1 MSDFD
6 EYWRRCLEDLDK
18 IGQRRRLRDIDR
30 LADGRVDLGAGPVLD
45 FSSNDYLGLSHHP
58 ALIARAGEYARRWGA
73 GAGASRLVS
82 GNLPPFGAIEAKIAR
97 GKGSEAALVFVSG
110 VQANVTL
117 LPALLD
123 AKVLGGEPLVY
134 ADRLNHASLIQGC
147 AAAGVRQ
154 IRFKHNDLGHL
165 EELLAR
171 DKALARPRVIIT
183 ESVFSMDGDCADVAA
198 LSALAERYGAFLYL
212 DEAHATGVMGQ
223 GGFGL
228 AHGLRNGLVMGTFS
242 KGLGGFGAYA
252 ACSGVLREYLVN
264 RCGGVIYATAP
275 PPVVLGTM
283 EAALDLI
290 PSLGAERDRV
300 AGHAARFRAALRA
313 AGLDTGASTT
323 QIVPL
328 ILGAEVLA
336 LGMARALEA
345 EGFLAVAIRPPTV
358 PVGTSRIRFTFSA
371 AHTGEQVEALIEA
384 VVRLAKSA

>member
-6 EYWRRCLEDLDK
+6 ECWRRCLDDLDK
-18 IGQRRRLRDIDR
+18 IGRRRRLRDIDR

-73 GAGASRLVS
+73 GAGAARLVS
-82 GNLPPFGAIEAKIAR
+82 GNLLPFGAIEAKIAR

-134 ADRLNHASLIQGC
+134 ADRLNHASLIQGG

-154 IRFKHNDLGHL
+154 IRFRHNDLGHL
-165 EELLAR
+165 EELLER
-171 DKALARPRVIIT
+171 DKGLARPRVIIT

-198 LSALAERYGAFLYL
+198 LSALAARFGAFLYL

-228 AHGLRNGLVMGTFS
+228 AHGLRNALVMGTFS

-264 RCGGVIYATAP
+264 RCGGVIYATALP
-275 PPVVLGTM
+275 PAVLGAM
-283 EAALDLI
+283 DAALDLI
-290 PSLGAERDRV
+290 PSLGVERDRV
-300 AGHAARFRAALRA
+300 AGHGARFRAALRA

-328 ILGAEVLA
+328 ILGAEARA

-358 PVGTSRIRFTFSA
+358 PAGTSRIRFTFSA
-371 AHTGEQVEALIEA
+371 AHSEAQVEALIEA
-384 VVRLAKSA
+384 VVRLGKAV